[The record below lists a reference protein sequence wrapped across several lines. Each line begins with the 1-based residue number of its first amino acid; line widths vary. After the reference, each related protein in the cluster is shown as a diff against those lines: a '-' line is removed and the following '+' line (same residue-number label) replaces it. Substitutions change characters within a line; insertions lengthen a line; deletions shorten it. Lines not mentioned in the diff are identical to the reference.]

1 MVKKTNPLAAEAA
14 QGVRASCNAPDNYS
28 AESAAVKDALAF
40 LKEHV
45 HGWSDDWY
53 LQVVNI
59 DPATKQNSACAV
71 VPSKIDTLGPFIEQY
86 QGKRNIYFC
95 VNPLRRDPKK
105 KASKADIA
113 ALAYLHADI
122 DPRKGEPLESERMR
136 LRAVVDQFT
145 PAPTELINSGNGLGA
160 FWRLAEPVPITGNVE
175 ALEAYS
181 KALAHVLGGDNC
193 FNLDRIMRLPGT
205 LNIPDAKKIAEG
217 RVAVPATLIAQGTAA
232 YSLSD
237 FAAFPVAQ
245 KAESNIEPVNDE
257 ALNERLKFAAL
268 DPDCSKLLRGEALA
282 WMRDVS
288 RSGFDFA
295 YAQVLAR
302 LNFSDGEIAGALMKF
317 EHGKAAERDNQYV
330 ANILKKIRAEKEPEE
345 DEPLVFVGPERARIG
360 DLTIE
365 PMAHEFIVDGLI
377 PVCNGVFVSPGGVGK
392 TTLTLREEIHIIL
405 ERDIWQRKVLRP
417 GPALFITG
425 EDSKEDMAWRLHKLT
440 RAMKLSPEEMRRVRE
455 NTFIEDVSGRVTR
468 FVKQGRNGNL
478 EFTGAVEQIIEQ
490 YRGAGLS
497 IVNIDPMVFFG
508 PGERFVNDGEAVMA
522 QAARHISN
530 ELKAHVRFIHH
541 TGKAVARDKTV
552 DQYAGRNGSALAD
565 NSRQV
570 MQLVEGEDKNAPLPK
585 AARDLVNL
593 GWQVMAMWFH
603 KVSYGPKPKAPVLVL
618 RNGWEFLEFAPDAKN
633 SELTRAEDMDKLRA
647 YIREEILKERYPTAR
662 SLRDSCAEMDLPQR
676 RVTSLV
682 TSGLDTGELV
692 ERPLPP
698 DKCKG
703 KRTSYI
709 DVGRGPE
716 EDTQQFFGGVK

>member
-1 MVKKTNPLAAEAA
+1 VIHDT
-14 QGVRASCNAPDNYS
+14 
-28 AESAAVKDALAF
+28 SAALDF
-40 LKEHV
+40 LIGHTKRWRSDWYVQVVAIEAKRDKEHHPQIDARCV
-45 HGWSDDWY
+45 H
-53 LQVVNI
+53 
-59 DPATKQNSACAV
+59 
-71 VPSKIDTLGPFIEQY
+71 PSEIDTLHEWIEQR
-86 QGKRNIYFC
+86 QGTRNLYFC
-95 VNPLRRDPKK
+95 VNPLRHNKGK
-105 KASKADIA
+105 KASKTDIA
-113 ALAYLHADI
+113 ALACLHVDF
-122 DPRKGEPLESERMR
+122 DPRKGFPLENERVRMR
-136 LRAVVDQFT
+136 RVIDTIT
-145 PAPTELINSGNGLGA
+145 PPPSELVNSGNGLGG
-160 FWRLAEPVPITGNVE
+160 FWLLTEPAPLDDNIE
-175 ALEAYS
+175 ALESYS
-181 KALAHVLGGDNC
+181 KQLAQAVGGDACHNIE
-193 FNLDRIMRLPGT
+193 RVMRLPGT
-205 LNIPDAKKIAEG
+205 INQPGYTKIAEG
-217 RVAVPATLIAQGTAA
+217 RVAVPATLLYQNDTAYALDDFKHLSPIVIAEVDQLIDDA
-232 YSLSD
+232 
-237 FAAFPVAQ
+237 
-245 KAESNIEPVNDE
+245 
-257 ALNERLKFAAL
+257 ALNERLKFAAF
-268 DPDCSKLLRGEALA
+268 DPDYSKLMRGEALP
-282 WMRDVS
+282 WMKDVT

-295 YAQVLAR
+295 FASVLVR
-302 LNFSDGEIAGALMKF
+302 LNFTDGEITALLIGY
-317 EHGKAAERDNQYV
+317 EHGKARER
-330 ANILKKIRAEKEPEE
+330 ANPDRYIADILKKVRAEKETEE

-440 RAMKLSPEEMRRVRE
+440 RAMKLSPEELRRVRE

-478 EFTGAVEQIIEQ
+478 EFTRAVEQIIEQ

-570 MQLVEGEDKNAPLPK
+570 MQLVEGEDKNTPLPK

-603 KVSYGPKPKAPVLVL
+603 KVSYGPKPKAPVILL
-618 RNGWEFLEFAPDAKN
+618 RNAWEFMEFAPEAPN
-633 SELTRAEDMDKLRA
+633 SELSRAEDMETLRK
-647 YIREEILKERYPTAR
+647 YIRKELLAGRYPTLWTLKT
-662 SLRDSCAEMDLPQR
+662 SSTEIGLPQR
-676 RVTSLV
+676 RVAQLV
-682 TSGLDTGELV
+682 EGGLQTGEFI
-692 ERPLPP
+692 ERALPA

-703 KRTSYI
+703 RRTSFI
-709 DVGRGPE
+709 EIGRGPE
-716 EDTQQFFGGVK
+716 EDTQRFFGGGESD